1 MRFWNDEEYQGAADE
16 IISATLEEPTETSEG
31 VEAQAN
37 ETLNWA
43 IQKIE
48 EANLFKHLV
57 KQPVFSEG
65 SAEPSILASVNEK
78 IRRFAIEQLEELL
91 GGAKKQEKEVV
102 QVKLPFSENEV
113 FALKT
118 LAGAVLKKTN
128 LEEPAAP
135 EERVPAI
142 NNMTV
147 YKEKTIQT
155 AKVQTQPTPKT
166 SIPQK
171 AQAKAAPPKAK
182 KAGENET
189 DEERIQRLKTA
200 KKVPRSPIA
209 PIAPPVN
216 DSWAIS
222 SAHGQSQALAA
233 KGEGSGFLSSLVNN
247 AIAAPVA
254 ATPTGSGLHF
264 DPDDKQ

>member
-1 MRFWNDEEYQGAADE
+1 MKFWNDEEYKDAADE
-16 IISATLEEPTETSEG
+16 VISAELEEPTETAEE

-78 IRRFAIEQLEELL
+78 IRKFAIEQLEELL
-91 GGAKKQEKEVV
+91 GGSKKQEKEVV

-118 LAGAVLKKTN
+118 LAGKVLEKTS
-128 LEEPAAP
+128 LKEPLAP
-135 EERVPAI
+135 EERVPSI
-142 NNMTV
+142 NNMAV
-147 YKEKTIQT
+147 YKEKTIST

-171 AQAKAAPPKAK
+171 PQAKPAPPKAK
-182 KAGENET
+182 KAGEKET
-189 DEERIQRLKTA
+189 EEERIQRLKTA
-200 KKVPRSPIA
+200 KKTPKSPIA

-216 DSWAIS
+216 DSWALA
-222 SAHGQSQALAA
+222 SAHAQAQALQATA
-233 KGEGSGFLSSLVNN
+233 GSSGLLSSLVNN
-247 AIAAPVA
+247 AIAAPA
-254 ATPTGSGLHF
+254 APAPAGNGLQF
-264 DPDDKQ
+264 DPDDRQ